1 MPAKWSR
8 HVFSFRF
15 YEGKINCA
23 PHLRAALRRADT
35 QKLSQCGGT
44 AQGRLSDLPNA
55 DPTGRVEEM
64 EKRLDATL
72 SAVKTMQPALARFYD
87 SMRDEQKTR
96 FNSLR
101 SASRPTGC
109 VDAPA
114 AAEIQSSA
122 RHGPSAQAGSL
133 IKPRIRCQQ
142 RC

>member
-35 QKLSQCGGT
+35 QKLSHCGGT

-72 SAVKTMQPALARFYD
+72 SAVKTMQPAFARFYD
-87 SMRDEQKTR
+87 SMSDGRR
-96 FNSLR
+96 RAL
-101 SASRPTGC
+101 
-109 VDAPA
+109 
-114 AAEIQSSA
+114 
-122 RHGPSAQAGSL
+122 
-133 IKPRIRCQQ
+133 IRCVRRPGRRAAWMPRRPLKFNPVRVTDRQ
-142 RC
+142 RRRDR